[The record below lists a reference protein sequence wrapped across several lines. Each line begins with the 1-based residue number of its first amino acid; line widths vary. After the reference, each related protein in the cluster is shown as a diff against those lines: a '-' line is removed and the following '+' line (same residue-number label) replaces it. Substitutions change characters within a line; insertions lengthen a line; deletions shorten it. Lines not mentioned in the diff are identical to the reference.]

1 MKLSMSLLSW
11 YLQDQNPLCYIQD
24 DSLCIKGLRFVMDD
38 VDEILPEYLYFGK
51 GSSFFADQQY
61 ADKCL
66 LVNHHSLMFF
76 ERADENT
83 LMNRI
88 LSAFDFFNNW
98 ESNLLDASA
107 RNAPLQDFVELGSP
121 VFQNPFA
128 FISMDMTLIAASDI
142 TGHKV
147 DPLWQDNCTK
157 KPNVNMEMYRPF
169 LNENG
174 GKISDL
180 TEKPQLVQNV
190 YQGGNPVM
198 MLYLYQNNEAAGS
211 LAILQE
217 DQNLT
222 EMNQQ
227 LAPIYARYCLR
238 AKEIVSESG
247 PLQSETIL
255 FQRLLEKNQIGAKNL
270 QRLESTLP
278 CAPWRLLALKISGRE
293 DQLASNALLNHLKRQ
308 PNFYFP
314 TELEGICFCLIS
326 NKALTCLDLPQESTT
341 AGASVPFVDLQSL
354 PIRRQQAEFALKQAQ
369 DIQGIHLCED
379 HACDYLLGT
388 FRQLNT
394 TAALLHPALET
405 LERYDNE
412 NKTELRETLHAYLQ
426 QEQNQLNAA
435 QLLQVHPNTL
445 RYRLSRIRE
454 IANLTLEDPQELKYL
469 RLSDWLQIP

>member
-11 YLQDQNPLCYIQD
+11 YLRDQNPICYIQD
-24 DSLCIKGLRFVMDD
+24 DDLSIRGLRFVMDD
-38 VDEILPEYLYFGK
+38 VDEIHPEYLYFGK

-76 ERADENT
+76 EQADENT

-98 ESNLLDASA
+98 ESSLLDASA

-121 VFQNPFA
+121 ILQNPFA
-128 FISMDMTLIAASDI
+128 FASLDMTFIAASDI
-142 TGHKV
+142 AGHEV
-147 DPLWQDNCTK
+147 DPLWQDNCAK
-157 KPNVNMEMYRPF
+157 KPNANMEMYRPF
-169 LNENG
+169 LNEK
-174 GKISDL
+174 GKRISNL

-198 MLYLYQNNEAAGS
+198 MLYLHQNEEIVGS
-211 LAILQE
+211 IAILQE
-217 DQNLT
+217 NQSLT
-222 EMNQQ
+222 EMNRQ
-227 LAPIYARYCLR
+227 LVPVFSRYCLQ
-238 AKEIVSESG
+238 AKEFVSEAG

-255 FQRLLEKNQIGAKNL
+255 FQRLLESNQIGARNL
-270 QRLESTLP
+270 QRLESDLP
-278 CAPWRLLALKISGRE
+278 CAPWRLLALKISERE
-293 DQLASNALLNHLKRQ
+293 DRLASNALLKHLKRQ
-308 PNFYFP
+308 SDFYFP
-314 TELEGICFCLIS
+314 IEQKGICFCLIS
-326 NKALTCLDLPQESTT
+326 NKTLTCLDVPQESTT
-341 AGASVPFVDLQSL
+341 AGASVSFADLQSL

-369 DIQGIHLCED
+369 DVQGIHLCED
-379 HACDYLLGT
+379 YACDYLLGT
-388 FRQLNT
+388 FRQLKT

-405 LERYDNE
+405 LERYDSE
-412 NKTELRETLHAYLQ
+412 NQTELRETLHVYLQ
-426 QEQNQLNAA
+426 QEQNQLNTA